1 MQIWSIESQTYIYIL
16 RDIASSFTSCL
27 SSTCMLLLVALAY
40 EVAERDLQKPENK
53 NLKRN
58 IQCLAVN
65 ELLIKGTATDSAETI
80 SEG

>member
-1 MQIWSIESQTYIYIL
+1 
-16 RDIASSFTSCL
+16 
-27 SSTCMLLLVALAY
+27 MLLLVALAY